1 VSEELNE
8 LIEMAG
14 TIRMTPEQAE
24 RQRRSFAYGNVKIEN
39 DSITW
44 EMIDR
49 AAEELEKE
57 SERVARFYCGLAAL
71 RCLNLF
77 MLLTARLKS
86 CASMNPCVRR
96 ALRLRSGLVR

>member
-8 LIEMAG
+8 LIEMAR
-14 TIRMTPEQAE
+14 TIQMTPEQAE

-57 SERVARFYCGLAAL
+57 KSAGGVLLVRSVAL

-86 CASMNPCVRR
+86 CPFTKPRGPRVPAPH
-96 ALRLRSGLVR
+96 G

>member
-1 VSEELNE
+1 VDSVPDIEHHSSNVSSLPFDVDQVRHPDS
-8 LIEMAG
+8 LIEMAR

-57 SERVARFYCGLAAL
+57 
-71 RCLNLF
+71 
-77 MLLTARLKS
+77 K
-86 CASMNPCVRR
+86 
-96 ALRLRSGLVR
+96 